1 MKKNKYLISKEKIEF
16 IQSLEEF
23 FIDYEPKFGEKIKVR
38 RFLAGLKKIKIEL
51 QDQIL
56 NSRLKKIKNTNL
68 KKKDIEALKSVDE
81 DIINDH
87 LQKLKRDN
95 NLPLIVKLMER
106 VNKSPKS
113 TGS

>member
-1 MKKNKYLISKEKIEF
+1 MIKPFFVFTLIFFSSCSNINPKYEYLEKDDSF
-16 IQSLEEF
+16 
-23 FIDYEPKFGEKIKVR
+23 R
-38 RFLAGLKKIKIEL
+38 KKIKIEL

-87 LQKLKRDN
+87 LRKLKRDN

-106 VNKSPKS
+106 VNKPPKS
-113 TGS
+113 SSN

>member
-38 RFLAGLKKIKIEL
+38 RFLAGLKKIKIES

-87 LQKLKRDN
+87 LIIHIN
-95 NLPLIVKLMER
+95 YCYHR
-106 VNKSPKS
+106 VIFIGYVENIIIR
-113 TGS
+113 

>member
-1 MKKNKYLISKEKIEF
+1 MKKNKYLISKEKIEI

-23 FIDYEPKFGEKIKVR
+23 FINYEPKFGEKIKVR

-51 QDQIL
+51 QDQIV
-56 NSRLKKIKNTNL
+56 NNRLKKIKNTNL
-68 KKKDIEALKSVDE
+68 KKKDIEVLKSIDE
-81 DIINDH
+81 NIINDH

-106 VNKSPKS
+106 VNKPPKS
-113 TGS
+113 SSN

>member
-1 MKKNKYLISKEKIEF
+1 M
-16 IQSLEEF
+16 
-23 FIDYEPKFGEKIKVR
+23 
-38 RFLAGLKKIKIEL
+38 

-56 NSRLKKIKNTNL
+56 NSRLKKIKNTDL

-106 VNKSPKS
+106 VNKPPKS
-113 TGS
+113 SSN

>member
-1 MKKNKYLISKEKIEF
+1 MCIRDS
-16 IQSLEEF
+16 
-23 FIDYEPKFGEKIKVR
+23 
-38 RFLAGLKKIKIEL
+38 
-51 QDQIL
+51 L
-56 NSRLKKIKNTNL
+56 NSRLKKIKNTDL

-106 VNKSPKS
+106 VNKPPKS
-113 TGS
+113 SSN